1 MTGHTAYI
9 GLLKHGELKAGQTV
23 LVSSAGGSVGSTVCQ
38 IAKNLGCKVIAST
51 GSDEK
56 VEWLKDELK
65 DWAYDHLSCE
75 TNLKNNF
82 FNQKVVDDT
91 FKEHVDGRVNNEYKL
106 WYLIQ
111 FNQWYLNNHESK

>member
-1 MTGHTAYI
+1 MI
-9 GLLKHGELKAGQTV
+9 GQNQKISEKGETKQILREILQEFIPASLFERPKQGFGV
-23 LVSSAGGSVGSTVCQ
+23 PVS
-38 IAKNLGCKVIAST
+38 I
-51 GSDEK
+51 
-56 VEWLKDELK
+56 WLKDELK
-65 DWAYDHLSCE
+65 DWADDHLSYE
-75 TNLKNNF
+75 TNLKHNF